1 MRLQS
6 LRAELETVNQNNGF
20 AGPGFNANYRHR
32 NLMRG
37 AEQLLINLN
46 VSQQSFVGSRTTRNN
61 KDNTTNNNSGATLNS
76 FEIGGRAEL
85 NVPRFM
91 TPFNLRNLRT
101 QFVPRTRFTLG
112 ANYLNRVQYFQN
124 LSYNATYGYVYRP
137 QARIT
142 HELTPVNIQY
152 VQLFSTTETF
162 KALLLERPYLRRT
175 FQNQFILGS
184 IYNFTYNT
192 QTQPTQRNHF
202 FFNGNLDVSGNVLS
216 LLQTR
221 VFKSEDD
228 PRTIAKQPYAQY
240 GRLDFD
246 TRYYRGVTRRSQLA
260 TRMLIGI
267 GMPYGNSRNLP
278 YVKQFSIGGPNS
290 IRSFRPRELG
300 PGTYADT
307 TTSGFFDQTGDIR
320 FETNVEY
327 RFDIVPYLK
336 GAVFVDAGNIWLARK
351 DPERPGEV
359 QRTGGEFIFSKAL
372 SQLAVGTGVGL
383 RIDAEFIVLRFD
395 LGIPVRDPA
404 IINPDQPTNPYV
416 LKIPPERKNMVFHI
430 AVGYPF

>member
-1 MRLQS
+1 M
-6 LRAELETVNQNNGF
+6 
-20 AGPGFNANYRHR
+20 
-32 NLMRG
+32 
-37 AEQLLINLN
+37 
-46 VSQQSFVGSRTTRNN
+46 
-61 KDNTTNNNSGATLNS
+61 
-76 FEIGGRAEL
+76 
-85 NVPRFM
+85 
-91 TPFNLRNLRT
+91 
-101 QFVPRTRFTLG
+101 
-112 ANYLNRVQYFQN
+112 NRVQYFQM

-137 QARIT
+137 QPRIT
-142 HELTPVNIQY
+142 HELTPVNVQY
-152 VQLFSTTETF
+152 VHLISKTADFDT
-162 KALLLERPYLRRT
+162 LLRERPYLNRT
-175 FQNQFILGS
+175 FQDQFILGS

-202 FFNGNLDVSGNVLS
+202 FFNGNVDVSGNVLN
-216 LLQTR
+216 LLQTQ

-240 GRLDFD
+240 ARLDFD
-246 TRYYRGVTRRSQLA
+246 TRYYRGITRRSQLA

-267 GMPYGNSRNLP
+267 GMPYGNSKNLP

-300 PGTYADT
+300 PGTYTDT

-351 DPERPGEV
+351 DPDLPGET

-383 RIDAEFIVLRFD
+383 RIDAEFFVLRFD

-404 IINPDQPTNPYV
+404 ILNPDEPTNPYV